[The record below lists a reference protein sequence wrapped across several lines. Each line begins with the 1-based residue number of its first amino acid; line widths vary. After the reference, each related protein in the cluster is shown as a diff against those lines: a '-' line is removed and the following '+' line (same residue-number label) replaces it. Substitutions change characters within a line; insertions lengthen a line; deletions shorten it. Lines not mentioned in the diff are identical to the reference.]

1 MRAVTDR
8 RGPWILRSLLSPVYR
23 LPCTVVARTGLHY
36 RLRDDM
42 VDDAILRHLHAQP
55 AVYFPDLAQF
65 DDEGVMVLDV
75 GAHHGFYTLEALR
88 RYPGCRVV
96 AVEPDP
102 DACRTM
108 RLNIAINKF
117 DDRVRI
123 VSAGLSG
130 SRGAGL
136 LSRGSG
142 GSWATR
148 VQRVNDAATNGH
160 RSVTIRTMTLSD
172 VLDGEV
178 PAIVKC
184 NAEGAEFSLVPQM
197 IELGI
202 RPALI
207 VLMTHPAFGSA
218 ASLVEQLQRADYLV
232 RDVDDPPAGH
242 RFHCVPR

>member
-1 MRAVTDR
+1 MREVTDR
-8 RGPWILRSLLSPVYR
+8 RGRWMLRSLLSPVCR

-36 RLRDDM
+36 RLGDDM

-55 AVYFPDLAQF
+55 TMYFPDVPDF
-65 DDEGVMVLDV
+65 SGDGVILDV

-102 DACRTM
+102 EACRTLQ
-108 RLNIAINKF
+108 LNIAMNKF
-117 DDRVRI
+117 DERVRL
-123 VSAGLSG
+123 VAAGLADSRG
-130 SRGAGL
+130 VGRLSRGAA
-136 LSRGSG
+136 
-142 GSWATR
+142 GSWGTHVR
-148 VQRVNDAATNGH
+148 PLDDRAANGD

-172 VLDGEV
+172 VLDGGV

-197 IELGI
+197 IALGI
-202 RPALI
+202 RPMLV
-207 VLMTHPAFGSA
+207 VLMIHPAFGSA
-218 ASLVEQLQRADYLV
+218 AGLVDQLQRAGYLV
-232 RDVDDPPAGH
+232 QDADDPPAGH